1 MTDFEARIGALCI
14 LVEKLPINRVTKL
27 EDARQLIT
35 DLRYSLKQND
45 KTARKMFGTLSQENA
60 ERVLNEL
67 EENVM
72 YYVCEGRP
80 LPPLMVGGDHNSD
93 RASAS

>member
-1 MTDFEARIGALCI
+1 MTDSEARIGALCI
-14 LVEKLPINRVTKL
+14 LVERLPINRVAKL

-35 DLRYSLKQND
+35 DLRHSLKQGD
-45 KTARKMFGTLSQENA
+45 KAARKMFGTLSQGSA

-67 EENVM
+67 EENVV

-80 LPPLMVGGDHNSD
+80 LPPLMVDGDHNSD

>member
-1 MTDFEARIGALCI
+1 MGALCI
-14 LVEKLPINRVTKL
+14 FVEKLPINRVTKL
-27 EDARQLIT
+27 EDAMQLIAN
-35 DLRYSLKQND
+35 LRHSLKQGD
-45 KTARKMFGTLSQENA
+45 KIARKMFGSLSQENA

-67 EENVM
+67 EENVV

-80 LPPLMVGGDHNSD
+80 LPPLMVDGDHNSD

>member
-1 MTDFEARIGALCI
+1 MGALYI
-14 LVEKLPINRVTKL
+14 LVEKLPINKLTKL
-27 EDARQLIT
+27 EDVMQLIT
-35 DLRYSLKQND
+35 NLRHSLKQGD
-45 KTARKMFGTLSQENA
+45 KTARKIFGTLSQENA

-67 EENVM
+67 EENVV

-80 LPPLMVGGDHNSD
+80 LPPLMVDGGHNSD